1 MAATTTRFIEL
12 CRRQNL
18 PLRDMRGATLRVVR
32 GRLWITQESDTRD
45 LVLEA
50 GDSWAIERNG
60 LTIVEAQADTSLV
73 VSGRNLDAIRSTQR
87 TSSPLSPLWRRVR
100 AAFALMMLAPPRRT
114 LPYF

>member
-1 MAATTTRFIEL
+1 
-12 CRRQNL
+12 
-18 PLRDMRGATLRVVR
+18 MRGATLRVVR

-60 LTIVEAQADTSLV
+60 LTIAEAQADTSLV
-73 VSGRNLDAIRSTQR
+73 VTGRKLETIRSTQR

-100 AAFALMMLAPPRRT
+100 TMFALLMLAPPRRT